1 MKIFMLMRKNEVKKV
16 LILLVSFLIIYGILL
31 TSLITKTYNL
41 KEGDIAKVDIKAPRD
56 VKDRN
61 ATNDRVNQAIKSV
74 GLQYNKNSQVLDEC
88 LTDLNQNFTSIN
100 SVKDMT
106 SDNSKK
112 LEQLRGSTTI
122 SINDADLNTLLSLSK
137 DDMKDLEQVLIK
149 AVKEIYKGEIRD
161 ENSDDI
167 KKAKETIDTQFK
179 SAKLNKNEYNLAK
192 GIAYLYIKP
201 NMTYDAEKT
210 KEIKEEIAK
219 KVSPVIIKKEQII
232 VKEGEPV
239 TANEIAILGDLGL
252 LNSRST
258 YNWYIYISLAMLV
271 SLILFLQVYYIFKY
285 YVQTYKDNGK
295 LLMMF
300 ILNIIS
306 ILLARTIS
314 VASPFLI
321 PFACVPMLLTLLLDY
336 KIALVESILNC
347 ILIAAV
353 CQFNVEIILLT
364 ILGCIL
370 VSIVFRKMQQR
381 SDTIYA
387 AMFIAFISGIVA
399 FSVGFLLSNNV
410 IDNVKKAAFTFIGGI
425 LSSVLTIGFLP
436 IFENIFGIVTSVKL
450 LELLDPNHPLMKK
463 LLMEAPGTYH
473 HSIMV
478 ANLAEVAVEKVGG
491 NPLLARVSAYYHD
504 IGKTKRPY
512 FFKENQI
519 GIDNPHSKINPNLSA
534 LVIIS
539 HVKDGLE
546 LAKEYKIPKIIQDA
560 IEQHHGNTL
569 VKYFYITLKN
579 ASENPDEIKEENFR
593 YPGPVPS
600 SKEIAII
607 MLADSIEAAVRS
619 IHDPTKC
626 KVEEMINNIINER
639 LNDGQLNNCDLT
651 LRDIDE
657 IKKAFLKGLLGIYH
671 QRIEYPV
678 DKSELKKQKE

>member
-1 MKIFMLMRKNEVKKV
+1 
-16 LILLVSFLIIYGILL
+16 
-31 TSLITKTYNL
+31 
-41 KEGDIAKVDIKAPRD
+41 
-56 VKDRN
+56 
-61 ATNDRVNQAIKSV
+61 
-74 GLQYNKNSQVLDEC
+74 
-88 LTDLNQNFTSIN
+88 
-100 SVKDMT
+100 
-106 SDNSKK
+106 
-112 LEQLRGSTTI
+112 
-122 SINDADLNTLLSLSK
+122 
-137 DDMKDLEQVLIK
+137 
-149 AVKEIYKGEIRD
+149 
-161 ENSDDI
+161 
-167 KKAKETIDTQFK
+167 
-179 SAKLNKNEYNLAK
+179 
-192 GIAYLYIKP
+192 
-201 NMTYDAEKT
+201 
-210 KEIKEEIAK
+210 
-219 KVSPVIIKKEQII
+219 
-232 VKEGEPV
+232 
-239 TANEIAILGDLGL
+239 
-252 LNSRST
+252 
-258 YNWYIYISLAMLV
+258 
-271 SLILFLQVYYIFKY
+271 
-285 YVQTYKDNGK
+285 
-295 LLMMF
+295 
-300 ILNIIS
+300 
-306 ILLARTIS
+306 
-314 VASPFLI
+314 
-321 PFACVPMLLTLLLDY
+321 MLLTLLLDY

-353 CQFNVEIILLT
+353 CQFNAEIILLA
-364 ILGCIL
+364 ILSCIL

-387 AMFIAFISGIVA
+387 AMFIAFISGIIA

-410 IDNVKKAAFTFIGGI
+410 VDNVKKAAFTFIGGI

-436 IFENIFGIVTSVKL
+436 IFENAFGIVTSVKL
-450 LELLDPNHPLMKK
+450 LELSDPNHPLMKK

-504 IGKTKRPY
+504 IGKIKRPY

-519 GIDNPHSKINPNLSA
+519 GVDNPHSKINPNLSA

-539 HVKDGLE
+539 HVKDGIE

-579 ASENPDEIKEENFR
+579 SSENPDEVKEENFR

-607 MLADSIEAAVRS
+607 MLADGIEAAVRS
-619 IHDPTKC
+619 IHEPTKC

>member
-1 MKIFMLMRKNEVKKV
+1 MKIFMLMKKNEVKKV
-16 LILLVSFLIIYGILL
+16 LILLVSFFIIYGIIL
-31 TSLITKTYNL
+31 TSLITKKYNL
-41 KEGDIAKVDIKAPRD
+41 KEGDIAKIDIKAPRD

-61 ATNDRVNQAIKSV
+61 ATNDRINQAVNSV
-74 GLQYNKNSQVLDEC
+74 GLQYNKNSQVLDES
-88 LTDLNQNFTSIN
+88 LSDLNENFATIN
-100 SVKDMT
+100 SVKDT
-106 SDNSKK
+106 TFDNSKK
-112 LEQLRGSTTI
+112 LDELKSSITANI
-122 SINDADLNTLLSLSK
+122 SDADLSAILSLSK
-137 DDMKDLEQVLIK
+137 DETKNLQQVVIK
-149 AVKEIYKGEIRD
+149 AIKEIYNGEIRE
-161 ENSDDI
+161 ENPEDI
-167 KKAKETIDTQFK
+167 KKAKETADAQFK
-179 SAKLNKNEYNLAK
+179 SAKLNKSEYNLAK
-192 GIAYLYIKP
+192 DIVYSYIKP
-201 NMTYDAEKT
+201 NMTYDSDKT

-219 KVSPVIIKKEQII
+219 KVSPVIVKKEQVI

-239 TANEIAILGDLGL
+239 TANEIAILEDLGL
-252 LNSRST
+252 LNSKNN

-271 SLILFLQVYYIFKY
+271 SIVLFLEVYYIFKY
-285 YVQTYKDNGK
+285 YKQVYDDSGK
-295 LLMMF
+295 LIMVF

-306 ILLARTIS
+306 IILARTIS
-314 VASPFLI
+314 IISPFLI
-321 PFACVPMLLTLLLDY
+321 PLACVPMLLTLLLDY
-336 KIALVESILNC
+336 KIALIESILNS
-347 ILIAAV
+347 ILISAV
-353 CQFNVEIILLT
+353 CEFNTEIILLT
-364 ILGCIL
+364 ILSCIL

-387 AMFIAFISGIVA
+387 AMFIAFISAIVA

-410 IDNVKKAAFTFIGGI
+410 VDNVKKAAFTFIGGI
-425 LSSVLTIGFLP
+425 LSAVLTIGFLP
-436 IFENIFGIVTSVKL
+436 IFENVFGIVTSVKL
-450 LELLDPNHPLMKK
+450 LELSDPNHPLMKK

-504 IGKTKRPY
+504 IGKIKRPY

-519 GIDNPHSKINPNLSA
+519 GVDNPHSKINPNLSA

-539 HVKDGLE
+539 HVKDGIE
-546 LAKEYKIPKIIQDA
+546 LAKEYNIPKIIQNA

-579 ASENPDEIKEENFR
+579 SSENPDEVKEENFR
-593 YPGPVPS
+593 YPGPVPE

-619 IHDPTKC
+619 IHEPTKC

-639 LNDGQLNNCDLT
+639 LSDGQLSNCDLT
-651 LRDIDE
+651 LKDIGE
-657 IKKAFLKGLLGIYH
+657 IRKAFLKALLGIYH

>member
-1 MKIFMLMRKNEVKKV
+1 MKIFMFMKKNEVKKV
-16 LILLVSFLIIYGILL
+16 LILLVSFLIIYGIIL

-112 LEQLRGSTTI
+112 LEQLRGSVTI
-122 SINDADLNTLLSLSK
+122 SISDADLNTILSLSK
-137 DDMKDLEQVLIK
+137 DDIKNLQQTLIK
-149 AVKEIYKGEIRD
+149 TVKEIYKGEIRD

-167 KKAKETIDTQFK
+167 KKAKETIDAQLKNAKFSK
-179 SAKLNKNEYNLAK
+179 SEYSLARN
-192 GIAYLYIKP
+192 ISYSYIKS

-210 KEIKEEIAK
+210 KEIKEDVVK
-219 KVSPVIIKKEQII
+219 KVSPVMVKKEQII

-239 TANEIAILGDLGL
+239 TANEIAILEDLGL
-252 LNSRST
+252 LNSKSN

-271 SLILFLQVYYIFKY
+271 SLILFLESYYIFKY
-285 YVQTYKDNGK
+285 YKQVYKDNGK
-295 LLMMF
+295 FLMIF

-314 VASPFLI
+314 IISPFLI

-336 KIALVESILNC
+336 KIALVENVLNC

-353 CQFNVEIILLT
+353 CQFNAEIILLAV
-364 ILGCIL
+364 LSSIL

-387 AMFIAFISGIVA
+387 AMFISFISGIVA

-410 IDNVKKAAFTFIGGI
+410 VDNVKKAAFTFIGGI
-425 LSSVLTIGFLP
+425 VSSILTIGFLP

-450 LELLDPNHPLMKK
+450 LELSDPNHPLMKK

-478 ANLAEVAVEKVGG
+478 ANLAEVAVERVGG

-519 GIDNPHSKINPNLSA
+519 GVDNPHAKINPNLSA

-539 HVKDGLE
+539 HVKDGIE

-619 IHDPTKC
+619 IHEPTKC

-678 DKSELKKQKE
+678 DKSELKKHKE